1 MLELQVPL
9 LAAKA
14 LILLLLFAF
23 IYAVMSRSIGDLRKI
38 PDDEPYVPGKERNG
52 RGTYARRGSVS
63 GMPELVVE
71 DSEILAPETRF
82 ELEDAVLVGEG
93 EDETL
98 FVVADGIG
106 GFEAGEVASS
116 LAVDVLKDLQPDEP
130 FKAAIGEANRR
141 IVAAGRGDEK
151 LSGMGTTVVAIRF
164 GEKQGEPVAEVAHVG
179 DSRAYLVR
187 GGDMNPITEDHSLVA
202 ELVRSG
208 DLTRDEAAEHP
219 QKNLITR
226 ALGADEEV
234 DVDIAILPIEVGDRI
249 LLCSDGLSDMVS
261 EAGISEILADS
272 PDDPERAARVLL
284 SAALDAGGND
294 NITIVV
300 VDVKEQPAADVRE
313 RRDRRSGGTSELLA
327 LGPSGQGAEA
337 RTPPRAR
344 PRRSTKAA
352 RPKRSRGFWK
362 GLGKLVRGLAIVLVL
377 VAALTPIYL
386 WGSSRYFFEFDEG
399 EVVAYQRLPYAPLGI
414 DLNQDGRRPGLTES
428 QIKEPYQKPIENH
441 KLYTKDQAERVLEDL
456 GS

>member
-1 MLELQVPL
+1 MTFLELKPFGVTH
-9 LAAKA
+9 A
-14 LILLLLFAF
+14 
-23 IYAVMSRSIGDLRKI
+23 
-38 PDDEPYVPGKERNG
+38 GKVRQNN
-52 RGTYARRGSVS
+52 
-63 GMPELVVE
+63 
-71 DSEILAPETRF
+71 
-82 ELEDAVLVGEG
+82 EDALLVGEG
-93 EDETL
+93 KDETL

-130 FKAAIGEANRR
+130 FTAAIGEANRR

-164 GEKQGEPVAEVAHVG
+164 GGTQREPVAEVAHVG
-179 DSRAYLVR
+179 DSRAYLMR

-208 DLTRDEAAEHP
+208 DLTRDQAAEHP

-234 DVDIAILPIEVGDRI
+234 DVDTAILPIEAGDRI

-272 PDDPERAARVLL
+272 PEDPERVARGLL

-313 RRDRRSGGTSELLA
+313 RRERRSGGTSEMLA
-327 LGPSGQGAEA
+327 LGPSGQGVKA
-337 RTPPRAR
+337 RTAR
-344 PRRSTKAA
+344 PRRSTKVA

-362 GLGKLVRGLAIVLVL
+362 GLGKLVRGLAILLVL
-377 VAALTPIYL
+377 VAALTPVYL

-399 EVVAYQRLPYAPLGI
+399 DVVAYQGLPYAPLGI
-414 DLNQDGRRPGLTES
+414 ELNQEWRRPGLTES
-428 QIKEPYQKPIENH
+428 EIKEPYQKPIENH
-441 KLYTKDQAERVLEDL
+441 KLYTRDQAERVLEDL

>member
-1 MLELQVPL
+1 VPFLELQPFGL
-9 LAAKA
+9 THA
-14 LILLLLFAF
+14 
-23 IYAVMSRSIGDLRKI
+23 
-38 PDDEPYVPGKERNG
+38 GKVRQNN
-52 RGTYARRGSVS
+52 
-63 GMPELVVE
+63 
-71 DSEILAPETRF
+71 
-82 ELEDAVLVGEG
+82 EDALLVGGG

-116 LAVDVLKDLQPDEP
+116 LAVDVLKDLQSDEP

-164 GEKQGEPVAEVAHVG
+164 GGKQGEPVAEVAHVG

-234 DVDIAILPIEVGDRI
+234 DVDTAIVPIEAGDRI

-261 EAGISEILADS
+261 ETGILKILAES
-272 PDDPERAARVLL
+272 PDDPERAARALL

-294 NITIVV
+294 NITVVV
-300 VDVKEQPAADVRE
+300 VDVMVQPAAEVPE
-313 RRDRRSGGTSELLA
+313 RRSGASSEMLH
-327 LGPSGQGAEA
+327 SGQGVEA
-337 RTPPRAR
+337 PSTPPRDR
-344 PRRSTKAA
+344 PRRSTRAA
-352 RPKRSRGFWK
+352 RRKRSRGFRR

-377 VAALTPIYL
+377 ALALTPAYI
-386 WGSSRYFFEFDEG
+386 WGSSRYFFEFEEG
-399 EVVAYQRLPYAPLGI
+399 EVVAYQGLPYAPFGVE
-414 DLNQDGRRPGLTES
+414 LNQEWRRPGLTES
-428 QIKEPYQKPIENH
+428 QIKEPYQKPIENR
-441 KLYTKDQAERVLEDL
+441 KLYTRDQAEQVLEDL
-456 GS
+456 GN

>member
-1 MLELQVPL
+1 VPLLELQPFGVTH
-9 LAAKA
+9 A
-14 LILLLLFAF
+14 
-23 IYAVMSRSIGDLRKI
+23 
-38 PDDEPYVPGKERNG
+38 GKVRQNN
-52 RGTYARRGSVS
+52 
-63 GMPELVVE
+63 
-71 DSEILAPETRF
+71 
-82 ELEDAVLVGEG
+82 EDALLVGEG

-164 GEKQGEPVAEVAHVG
+164 GGKQGEPVAEVAHVG
-179 DSRAYLVR
+179 DSRAYLMR
-187 GGDMNPITEDHSLVA
+187 GGYMNPITEDHSLVA

-208 DLTRDEAAEHP
+208 DLTRDQAAEHP

-234 DVDIAILPIEVGDRI
+234 DVDTAILPIEAGDRI

-261 EAGISEILADS
+261 ETGISEILADS

-300 VDVKEQPAADVRE
+300 VDVKEQRAAEVRE
-313 RRDRRSGGTSELLA
+313 RRERSSASANEMLA
-327 LGPSGQGAEA
+327 PGRSGQGVEA

-344 PRRSTKAA
+344 PRRSTRAP
-352 RPKRSRGFWK
+352 RRKRSRGFWK
-362 GLGKLVRGLAIVLVL
+362 GFGKLVRGLAIVLVL
-377 VAALTPIYL
+377 VAALTPVYL
-386 WGSSRYFFEFDEG
+386 WGSSRYFFEFDQG
-399 EVVAYQRLPYAPLGI
+399 EVVAYRGLPYAPLGI
-414 DLNQDGRRPGLTES
+414 ELNQEWRRPGLTES
-428 QIKEPYQKPIENH
+428 EIKEPYQKPIVNH
-441 KLYTKDQAERVLEDL
+441 KLYTRDQAQRVLEDL
-456 GS
+456 GR

>member
-1 MLELQVPL
+1 VPFLELRPFGL
-9 LAAKA
+9 T
-14 LILLLLFAF
+14 
-23 IYAVMSRSIGDLRKI
+23 D
-38 PDDEPYVPGKERNG
+38 PGKVRQNN
-52 RGTYARRGSVS
+52 
-63 GMPELVVE
+63 
-71 DSEILAPETRF
+71 
-82 ELEDAVLVGEG
+82 EDALLVGEG

-116 LAVDVLKDLQPDEP
+116 LAVDVLKDLPPGES

-164 GEKQGEPVAEVAHVG
+164 GGTQGEPVAEVAHVG
-179 DSRAYLVR
+179 DSRAYLMR
-187 GGDMNPITEDHSLVA
+187 GGDMKPITEDHSLVA

-208 DLTRDEAAEHP
+208 DLTRDQAAEHP

-234 DVDIAILPIEVGDRI
+234 DVDTAILPIEAGDRI

-261 EAGISEILADS
+261 EAGISEILAES
-272 PDDPERAARVLL
+272 PDDPERAARGLL

-294 NITIVV
+294 NITVV
-300 VDVKEQPAADVRE
+300 LVDVMEQPAREADARDERE
-313 RRDRRSGGTSELLA
+313 RRSSGISELLA
-327 LGPSGQGAEA
+327 AEPSVKDTDA
-337 RTPPRAR
+337 RTPSRGKAAPSRAR
-344 PRRSTKAA
+344 RPTRAA
-352 RPKRSRGFWK
+352 RRKRPSRLRK
-362 GLGKLVRGLAIVLVL
+362 GLGKLVRGLAIILVL
-377 VAALTPIYL
+377 VAALTPVYL

-399 EVVAYQRLPYAPLGI
+399 EVVAYQGLPYAPLGI
-414 DLNQDGRRPGLTES
+414 ELNQEWRRPGLTES
-428 QIKEPYQKPIENH
+428 EIKEPYQKPIENH
-441 KLYTKDQAERVLEDL
+441 KLYTRDQAERVIEDL